1 MRVLL
6 LIPSLLCGFIFFGA
20 DKVLKPIPP
29 LRWLGWLLL
38 SPFLLGAIPALFLMR
53 DEPEGRYQPVP
64 TFGVTFEP
72 AAWRVSG
79 LLGLTLKLPTGG
91 ELQFFRPAER
101 ADVDPML
108 MRCLEKG
115 FGVAPGLRWG
125 GLRLHVFGAEQMT
138 VLYAVEC
145 DGRVLGAKFTG
156 TLEEET
162 LADAL
167 FESVR
172 KAGDEPSEETPT
184 VNVFVQPPES
194 RAQLN

>member
-20 DKVLKPIPP
+20 DKVLRPIPP
-29 LRWLGWLLL
+29 LRWLACVLL
-38 SPFLLGAIPALFLMR
+38 SPCLLGAIPALLLMR

-64 TFGVTFEP
+64 TFGVTFER
-72 AAWRVSG
+72 ATWRVSG
-79 LLGLTLKLPTGG
+79 LLGLKLKLPSGG

-101 ADVDPML
+101 AEVEPML
-108 MRCLEKG
+108 LRCLEKG

-125 GLRLHVFGAEQMT
+125 GLRLHLFAAEQMT

-156 TLEEET
+156 TVEEEA

-172 KAGDEPSEETPT
+172 KQGEQAPDELPA

-194 RAQLN
+194 RAQPN